1 MAPLQGFAGRR
12 AEVLERILEKGVFV
26 GLLAS
31 IAMGVSA
38 MVASATYQAR
48 GFFTPAYHVAFTV
61 DPNTMGMSLQ
71 HAATGDRFFMS
82 QEAFV
87 FGLAAH
93 VMVSGFFGALFAV
106 LALKLRPRGPQALAF
121 GVIYGLAV
129 MVVMSTLVLPVAGS
143 AFGAGHPIS
152 HMGSELG
159 WATFAALHAVFGLA
173 LGTWLYVRPQDVEG

>member
-1 MAPLQGFAGRR
+1 
-12 AEVLERILEKGVFV
+12 
-26 GLLAS
+26 
-31 IAMGVSA
+31 
-38 MVASATYQAR
+38 
-48 GFFTPAYHVAFTV
+48 
-61 DPNTMGMSLQ
+61 MGMSLQ

-87 FGLAAH
+87 FGMAAH
-93 VMVSGFFGALFAV
+93 VMVSGFFGALFAL
-106 LALKLRPRGPQALAF
+106 LAMKVRPRGPQALAL
-121 GVIYGLAV
+121 GATYGLAV